1 MTAVHIFRVARLLA
15 AAGVATAALAAW
27 AAPATAAAPA
37 AAPPATASPSPTA
50 TSSPL
55 PAPVA
60 TSVPARDADAA
71 LAAFTRAFYT
81 ETLGIGRFRAAT
93 DGSASTAFW
102 RSAELMELVEDG
114 YVASPGK
121 ARRRMVAGL
130 RRGVLARYGT
140 QWTDDRKFND
150 DVLWMVLAFIR
161 DYELTGSRASR
172 DAARR
177 NFDAVVA
184 RGLSDD
190 LGGGLWWT
198 TDATQKN
205 ACVNGPG
212 ALAAYHLYLATGET
226 AYLDRAVSL
235 YAWERAR
242 LFDAATGAVY
252 DHVSRRADGTEV
264 LNRQTYTYNQG
275 TFIGAAGA
283 LSLATGVPS
292 YFVDALE
299 AFAFAR
305 DRLTAGGILVV
316 EGPDNTDRGGFKG
329 IFARYAGS
337 FVRADVEGGAAW
349 LTLNAQAAWA
359 HKDARGLVGQDW
371 TRDTPP
377 GRLYAFD
384 CSSAV
389 VLLQVL
395 RGR

>member
-1 MTAVHIFRVARLLA
+1 MTVAGACRARRSVATLVAAAIAAAVLA
-15 AAGVATAALAAW
+15 AAGAV
-27 AAPATAAAPA
+27 AAATPA
-37 AAPPATASPSPTA
+37 ASPSPTGSPA
-50 TSSPL
+50 PL

-60 TSVPARDADAA
+60 TTVPARDADAA

-93 DGSASTAFW
+93 DGAALAAFW
-102 RSAELMELVEDG
+102 RSAELMEMVEDACQ
-114 YVASPGK
+114 ASPSK
-121 ARRRMVAGL
+121 AGRRMVVAL

-140 QWTDDRKFND
+140 LWTDDRKFND

-212 ALAAYHLYLATGET
+212 AVAAYHLYLATHDA
-226 AYLDRAVSL
+226 AYLDRAVAL

-242 LFDAATGAVY
+242 LFDEATGAVY
-252 DHVSRRADGTEV
+252 DHVSRRADGTEL

-305 DRLTAGGILVV
+305 DRLTAGGILAV
-316 EGPDNTDRGGFKG
+316 EGPDNSDRGGFKG
-329 IFARYAGS
+329 IFARYAGA
-337 FVRADVEGGAAW
+337 FVRADVDGGAAW
-349 LTLNAQAAWA
+349 LTLNARTAWA
-359 HKDARGLVGQDW
+359 QKDARGLVGQDW
-371 TRDTPP
+371 TQATPS

-395 RGR
+395 RER